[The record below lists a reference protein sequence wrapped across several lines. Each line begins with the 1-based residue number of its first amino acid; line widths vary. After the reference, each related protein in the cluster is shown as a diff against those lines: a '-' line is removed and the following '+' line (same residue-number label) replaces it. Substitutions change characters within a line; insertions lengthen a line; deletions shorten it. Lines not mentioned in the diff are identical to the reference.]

1 LYPKEMK
8 MKQQAG
14 FTVAAG
20 IGVVA
25 SMFAIS
31 SVGMG
36 RSEAVVSPAPNDPLA
51 MIAERMVDG
60 MFQPQ
65 SCALFAP
72 GTPWERV
79 EEVTAAMEQD
89 LNTRFSLQGSTWFG
103 QGNSGTLTYSFP
115 PDGLTIPAAIQ
126 GEPTAPNEIHARLND
141 IFSSQGGEPFWKDL
155 FKQVFDRWTEITGVE
170 YIEVSDDGAS
180 WGASGSATRGDI
192 RIVMKPID
200 GAGGVLAY
208 NRFPNGGGDMVLDRQ
223 ENWGSTFANYR
234 FFRNII
240 SHEHGHGL
248 GFLHVCPAVGQKL
261 MEPFLNTSFDGPQ
274 LDDIRAGIFNYGDR
288 NSPNQTAQLAT
299 SLGALNIGDVATM
312 DEVGLRDNNDV
323 DYYSFTAPAG
333 AMATITVSPIGFTYV
348 QGPQTQ
354 QCNDGNS
361 FNALTIM
368 DMQFSLR
375 DANENLLAGVNQT
388 SFGEAEELVEFELPG
403 AGEYLIRVSAA
414 AANGVSQV
422 YNLEVA
428 LSGLPG
434 KPCPADITGD
444 GQVGAADLAIVL
456 GEWGMMGSIA
466 DISGSGVVGSEDL
479 AILLGNWGPCP

>member
-1 LYPKEMK
+1 

-14 FTVAAG
+14 FTIAAG
-20 IGVVA
+20 IGVAA

-36 RSEAVVSPAPNDPLA
+36 RSEAIVPPSPNDPLA
-51 MIAERMVDG
+51 QIVERMVDG
-60 MFQPQ
+60 MIQPQ

-79 EEVTAAMEQD
+79 EEVTAALHGDEN
-89 LNTRFSLQGSTWFG
+89 LRFSLQGSTWFG

-126 GEPTAPNEIHARLND
+126 GEPTAPNEIHARLNT
-141 IFSSQGGEPFWKDL
+141 IFASQGGEPFWKDL

-180 WGASGSATRGDI
+180 WGSSGSATRGDI

-208 NRFPNGGGDMVLDRQ
+208 NRFPNGGGDMVLDRA

-234 FFRNII
+234 FFRNIV

-248 GFLHVCPAVGQKL
+248 GFLHVCPAVGEKL

-288 NSPNQTAQLAT
+288 NSPNQSAGQAT
-299 SLGALNIGDVATM
+299 SLGALNIDDSATM
-312 DEVGLRDNNDV
+312 EEVGLRNNNDV
-323 DYYSFTAPAG
+323 DYYSFTAPSG
-333 AMATITVSPIGFTYV
+333 ALATITVSPIGVTYV

-354 QCNDGNS
+354 QCDGGNS

-368 DMQFSLR
+368 DLQFSLR
-375 DANENLLAGVNQT
+375 DSNDNVLASVNQT
-388 SFGEAEELVEFELPG
+388 GFGEAEELVEFDLPG
-403 AGEYLIRVSAA
+403 AGEYFIRVSAA
-414 AANGVSQV
+414 DSNGVAQV
-422 YNLEVA
+422 YTMDVA
-428 LSGLPG
+428 LSGLPAE
-434 KPCPADITGD
+434 PCPADITGD
-444 GQVGAADLAIVL
+444 GQVGSADLAIVL
-456 GEWGMMGSIA
+456 GEWGEMGSIA
-466 DISGSGVVGSEDL
+466 NISGSGQVGSGDL
-479 AILLGNWGPCP
+479 AIVLGNWGACP